1 MADKDKKDNPI
12 SSLVKEGGETADA
25 TVDTIGKT
33 GSNVITET
41 GKVGQSAERAV
52 TGIGTGAVKTVGKVG
67 GAAGGLA
74 KDATMEAATIPHDIA
89 KSATSG
95 KPSK

>member
-52 TGIGTGAVKTVGKVG
+52 TGVGTGAIKTVGKVG

-74 KDATMEAATIPHDIA
+74 KDATMEAATIPHDLA